1 MKNFKIKLIVVIL
14 ASVLVAWSAYFG
26 ITTMKKNGAQ
36 TSPDMMNGG
45 AMDHDMSSMSTA
57 QSHRGYDVEVT
68 SDTSN
73 IRPGQSAKIS
83 YKIVNDKKEV
93 LKDFTVAHEKIM
105 HFILVRKDLQNFQHL
120 HPDFNQQTG
129 EFTVSVTFPS
139 DGPYRLFPDF
149 TPTPENPQ
157 KLPVTVNFDLSV
169 GDQSKYKAQPLTV
182 DTATS
187 KSSGGLSI
195 DYFFG
200 STPRAGAQLDYG
212 LTISDPSVDEQ
223 VQLETYL
230 GAMGHG
236 VIIKENTLDFIHTH
250 ATGMDMEMME
260 GMSASEHAGHVG
272 EPDTINFSTTFPE
285 PGRYKIFTQFQY
297 KKNVFTTD
305 YVIKVN

>member
-1 MKNFKIKLIVVIL
+1 MKKYIPYIALVVIL
-14 ASVLVAWSAYFG
+14 LIGG
-26 ITTMKKNGAQ
+26 IYYVSTNKSNTPKNTNSTNQ
-36 TSPDMMNGG
+36 E
-45 AMDHDMSSMSTA
+45 SSEEPIA
-57 QSHRGYDVEVT
+57 QSHRGYDVQVT

-73 IRPGQSAKIS
+73 ISPGQATKVT
-83 YKIVNDKKEV
+83 YKILNDRKEV

-129 EFTVSVTFPS
+129 EFSVNVTFPT

-149 TPTPENPQ
+149 TPTSDNPQ

-169 GDQSKYKAQPLTV
+169 GDLSKYKAQPLRV

-187 KSSGGLSI
+187 KTLGGLTI
-195 DYFFG
+195 DYYFG
-200 STPRAGAQLDYG
+200 NTPRTGSQLDYG
-212 LTISDPSVDEQ
+212 LTISDSSIDEQ

-236 VIIKENTLDFIHTH
+236 VIIKENTLEFIHTH

-260 GMSASEHAGHVG
+260 GMTSSEHAGHVG
-272 EPDTINFSTTFPE
+272 EPDTIDFSTAFPE
-285 PGRYKIFTQFQY
+285 SGTYKIFTQFQY

-305 YVIKVN
+305 YVIEVN